1 MKILK
6 SIGIIIFVVADIFI
20 TTHVYAQNTEDT
32 TDNFFHDDLLNNLV
46 GRWHVT
52 SFAHGS
58 PFTAYIDAE
67 WVLHHQYLHIHFK
80 GNEVVPWFGVPMEYE
95 EYIGYNHNQNRYVV
109 NGVSIEGSDD
119 YEGFCYAYRNGNEIK
134 LMQKAN
140 ALSDTTI
147 VQRMIWEPD
156 SGSWVIQSRPEVDG
170 KEGKLFLDMK
180 LTLVKQ
186 QSK

>member
-1 MKILK
+1 MRILK
-6 SIGIIIFVVADIFI
+6 NIVIILFIVADTFI
-20 TTHVYAQNTEDT
+20 ATNVFSQNAEDT
-32 TDNFFHDDLLNNLV
+32 TDHLFHDDLLNHLV
-46 GRWHVT
+46 GKWNVT

-58 PFTAYIDAE
+58 PFTAVIDAE

-95 EYIGYNHNQNRYVV
+95 EFIGYNHNQNRYVV
-109 NGVSIEGSDD
+109 NGVSIEGADD

-134 LMQKAN
+134 LMQKIN
-140 ALSDTTI
+140 ATSDTTI
-147 VQRMIWEPD
+147 VQRMIWNPEY
-156 SGSWVIQSRPEVDG
+156 GSWIIQSRPEVAG

-180 LTLVKQ
+180 LTPVKQ

>member
-6 SIGIIIFVVADIFI
+6 NIVIIILIVADTFI
-20 TTHVYAQNTEDT
+20 AKNVFSQSSEDT
-32 TDNFFHDDLLNNLV
+32 TDHLFHDDLLNHLV
-46 GRWHVT
+46 GKWYVT

-58 PFTAYIDAE
+58 PFTANIDAD
-67 WVLHHQYLHIHFK
+67 WVLHHQYFHIHFK
-80 GNEVVPWFGVPMEYE
+80 GNEVVPWFGIPMEYE
-95 EYIGYNHNQNRYVV
+95 EYIGYNHKQNRYVV
-109 NGVSIEGSDD
+109 NGVSIEGADD

-134 LMQKAN
+134 LMQKIN
-140 ALSDTTI
+140 APSDTII

-156 SGSWVIQSRPEVDG
+156 YNSWIIQSRPEVDG

-186 QSK
+186 